1 MEDLE
6 NSEQHKDSFNQNDG
20 SSADIENYDASA
32 HDGSIN
38 FDGDANDSDDDES
51 EISFDDEALMEQHHD
66 LFSENSHNE
75 FNE

>member
-6 NSEQHKDSFNQNDG
+6 NSEHHKDSFNTGEIRQGENNQNDG
-20 SSADIENYDASA
+20 SSGFDINA
-32 HDGSIN
+32 
-38 FDGDANDSDDDES
+38 
-51 EISFDDEALMEQHHD
+51 FDDEALMEQPHD